1 MKKHYGLLVIG
12 AVISMTFLAFKPDKP
27 SKPETDRYIVI
38 AWNEPGMH
46 YANQVLCHFE
56 WVI

>member
-1 MKKHYGLLVIG
+1 LVIG